1 MSQRRSKILG
11 LIIFLIILSTLS
23 FVALMPA
30 KKQDGKQIKSI
41 NLFGN
46 YLLPQDSYL
55 KFAML
60 NEARNSTEITLTI
73 LKARLEKHPFVNS
86 VEVVLSE
93 FNNAK
98 VNIYEKNPVAILIA
112 NDQTFLLSDEL
123 QLLPL
128 FSNTKLIDLPII
140 NNPKYVNQYRVL
152 EYVQHAE
159 IIEAYNILYAIKN
172 LNEEMF
178 KNLSEINLNSVD
190 DITLTFSGIRP
201 LIKFGRNEIPKK
213 VLSLNSIWFEI
224 KDESNELSQS
234 DYVDLRFT
242 NQIYFGKAE
251 ELKKEI

>member
-11 LIIFLIILSTLS
+11 LIIFLLILSTLS

-30 KKQDGKQIKSI
+30 KKQEGKQIKSI
-41 NLFGN
+41 NLYGN
-46 YLLPQDSYL
+46 HLLPQDSYL
-55 KFAML
+55 SFAML
-60 NEARNSTEITLTI
+60 NEARNSSEITLMI

-86 VEVVLSE
+86 AEVELSE

-98 VNIYEKNPVAILIA
+98 VNIHEKNPVAILIA

-128 FSNTKLIDLPII
+128 FSNIKLIDLPII

-152 EYVQHAE
+152 KYVQHTE
-159 IIEAYNILYAIKN
+159 IIEAYNILSAIKN

-213 VLSLNSIWFEI
+213 VLSLNSIWVEI